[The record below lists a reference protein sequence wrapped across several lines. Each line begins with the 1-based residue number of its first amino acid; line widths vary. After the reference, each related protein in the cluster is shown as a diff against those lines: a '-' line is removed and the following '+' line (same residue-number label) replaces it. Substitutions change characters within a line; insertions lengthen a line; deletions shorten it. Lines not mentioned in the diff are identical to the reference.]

1 MNVRDLSTNHQYP
14 NKKPIINM
22 ISWMRNSI
30 SNLYNAVLVS
40 VGEIRDVKLL
50 LYYIPEWWVTSN
62 MDERLKEIV
71 EKEAREK
78 EKKTTEQ
85 VKDKSIDLKVA
96 ENGRPLKGV
105 YRSFVIPEATKAV
118 TDSYFDQ
125 TKLYIKALIEN
136 QLKEIQSAKVIVTS
150 WVRWKKPLRLAIPLD
165 PEDVQGPQDVTGNTG
180 NNYIR
185 VEMPFDSLMTDVF
198 EGSNIDGLIQRM
210 FTHQDASRKSANAWE
225 WF

>member
-1 MNVRDLSTNHQYP
+1 
-14 NKKPIINM
+14 
-22 ISWMRNSI
+22 
-30 SNLYNAVLVS
+30 
-40 VGEIRDVKLL
+40 
-50 LYYIPEWWVTSN
+50 

-150 WVRWKKPLRLAIPLD
+150 
-165 PEDVQGPQDVTGNTG
+165 
-180 NNYIR
+180 
-185 VEMPFDSLMTDVF
+185 
-198 EGSNIDGLIQRM
+198 
-210 FTHQDASRKSANAWE
+210 
-225 WF
+225 